1 VQRHYAQFI
10 KTWRGYRKT
19 IVAPSDPSYST
30 CFVAKMRLLYGFGD
44 FLYLDPFLPSE
55 LLPAGWLGYEA
66 WRLFRDA
73 YLSLMEPAL
82 AYFESCFEG
91 PVRTAQEQR
100 ESRLR
105 ALDQTPTEM

>member
-1 VQRHYAQFI
+1 
-10 KTWRGYRKT
+10 
-19 IVAPSDPSYST
+19 
-30 CFVAKMRLLYGFGD
+30 MRLLYGFGD

-55 LLPAGWLGYEA
+55 LLPANWLGYDA

-105 ALDQTPTEM
+105 ALDQTPTEI